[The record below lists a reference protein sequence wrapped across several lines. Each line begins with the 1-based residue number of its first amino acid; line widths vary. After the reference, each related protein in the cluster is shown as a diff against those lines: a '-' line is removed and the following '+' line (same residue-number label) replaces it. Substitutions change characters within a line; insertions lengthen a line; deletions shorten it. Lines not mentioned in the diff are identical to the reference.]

1 MAYEWRKRGLR
12 VETQVPIAV
21 TWEDVR
27 LELGFRADLIV
38 EAAVVVELK
47 SVDAIAPVHKKQL
60 LTKELRTNNL
70 NDYLGWYGHLACS
83 GRAGRPCHPSAIR
96 SRYFRAMPYL
106 RLADKRVGLL
116 INFNVALLKERISR
130 IVNRLEDEVRSEAQR
145 PRSEGGYDL
154 VSVKPF
160 GVSRRRDSRTRT
172 AAYHR
177 SQIVLACMNSCR

>member
-60 LTKELRTNNL
+60 LTKKVFE
-70 NDYLGWYGHLACS
+70 
-83 GRAGRPCHPSAIR
+83 
-96 SRYFRAMPYL
+96 
-106 RLADKRVGLL
+106 
-116 INFNVALLKERISR
+116 
-130 IVNRLEDEVRSEAQR
+130 
-145 PRSEGGYDL
+145 
-154 VSVKPF
+154 KP
-160 GVSRRRDSRTRT
+160 GE
-172 AAYHR
+172 
-177 SQIVLACMNSCR
+177 CR